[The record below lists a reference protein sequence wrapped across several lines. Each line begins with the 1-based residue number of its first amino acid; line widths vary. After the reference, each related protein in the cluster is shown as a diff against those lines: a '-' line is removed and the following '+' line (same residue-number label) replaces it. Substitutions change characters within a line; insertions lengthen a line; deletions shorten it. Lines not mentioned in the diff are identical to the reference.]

1 LAQINQQIQPASI
14 SLHSGQRIGLLG
26 GSFDP
31 IHIAH
36 IQLACAARDHLNL
49 DSVTLIPASQP
60 WQRDDLKVN
69 GQQRLEMV
77 KLAIAN
83 KPKLSVSTL
92 EIDRGGPTYTID
104 TIHLLDPKPNYF
116 WLLGADQLNNFCTWH
131 KWADI
136 AERVTLVVAQRPHS
150 PLCIPSPLQDRI
162 NQGRA
167 ALEVLPFEPLA
178 VSSRDIRQRL
188 ASNQSVDSL
197 LDKQVI
203 QYIKAHNL
211 YRANSEN

>member
-1 LAQINQQIQPASI
+1 LAQINQQRQPSSI
-14 SLHSGQRIGLLG
+14 SDQSGQRIGLLG

-36 IQLACAARDHLNL
+36 IQLACAARDYLDL
-49 DSVTLIPASQP
+49 DSVTMIPASQP
-60 WQRDDLKVN
+60 WQRDELKVN

-77 KLAIAN
+77 KLAIADE
-83 KPKLSVSTL
+83 PKLFINPL
-92 EIDRGGPTYTID
+92 EIERGGPTYTID

-131 KWADI
+131 KWGDI
-136 AERVTLVVAQRPHS
+136 AERLTLVVAQRPKS
-150 PLCIPSPLQDRI
+150 PLRIPSPLQDRI

-167 ALEVLPFEPLA
+167 TLEVLPFEPLT

-197 LDKQVI
+197 LDDQVI
-203 QYIKAHNL
+203 QYIKAHHL
-211 YRANSEN
+211 YRANSEK

>member
-1 LAQINQQIQPASI
+1 MAQIDHQSFPATI
-14 SLHSGQRIGLLG
+14 SSDGEQRIGLLG

-36 IQLACAARDHLNL
+36 TELACAARDHLNL
-49 DSVTLIPASQP
+49 NNVMLIPASQP
-60 WQRDDLKVN
+60 WQRETLQVN
-69 GQQRLEMV
+69 GKQRLEMV

-83 KPKLSVSTL
+83 EPNLTVNTL

-104 TIHLLDPKPNYF
+104 TILLLDPKPHYF

-136 AERVTLVVAQRPHS
+136 AARVTLVVAQRPHS
-150 PLCIPSPLQDRI
+150 TLHVPNPLQERI
-162 NQGRA
+162 NNGCA

-178 VSSRDIRQRL
+178 VSASDIRQRL
-188 ASNQSVDSL
+188 ANKQSVDGL

-211 YRANSEN
+211 YCIKSEK

>member
-1 LAQINQQIQPASI
+1 MAQINHQNAQD
-14 SLHSGQRIGLLG
+14 SLNVEQRIGLLG

-36 IQLACAARDHLNL
+36 IQLACAAREHLNL
-49 DSVTLIPASQP
+49 DCVTLIPASQP
-60 WQRDDLKVN
+60 WQREALHVDA
-69 GQQRLEMV
+69 QHRLEMV

-83 KPKLSVSTL
+83 KPKLFVNAL
-92 EIDRGGPTYTID
+92 EIDRGGSTYTIE
-104 TIHLLDPKPNYF
+104 TIHLLDPKPHYY

-136 AERVTLVVAQRPHS
+136 AQRVTLVVAHRPHS
-150 PLCIPSPLQDRI
+150 PLCVPSPLQERI
-162 NQGRA
+162 NQNLA

-178 VSSRDIRQRL
+178 ISASDIRQRL
-188 ASNQSVDSL
+188 ANNQSVDTL

-203 QYIKAHNL
+203 QYIEANNL
-211 YRANSEN
+211 YRTNSEK